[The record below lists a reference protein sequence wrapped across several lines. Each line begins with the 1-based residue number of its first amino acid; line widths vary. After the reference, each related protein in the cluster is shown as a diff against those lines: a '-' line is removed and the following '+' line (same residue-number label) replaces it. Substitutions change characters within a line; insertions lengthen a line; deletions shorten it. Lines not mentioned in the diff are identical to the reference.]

1 MPTAW
6 SSCSLCPDPQVALL
20 HANPSGPNSSPR
32 FPLQVDRNSPLHIPC
47 LSTPGLAQAHPHVH
61 APAHAQMHGPGC
73 RLELHVGDEWDRSGL
88 ALVLNSFP
96 EIEVSRLVTCEHSS
110 RGVSGRGSVCGSTF
124 GGKQSCAQNHV
135 GVTSGDWCQGLIV

>member
-1 MPTAW
+1 M
-6 SSCSLCPDPQVALL
+6 
-20 HANPSGPNSSPR
+20 
-32 FPLQVDRNSPLHIPC
+32 
-47 LSTPGLAQAHPHVH
+47 
-61 APAHAQMHGPGC
+61 
-73 RLELHVGDEWDRSGL
+73 GDEWDRSGL